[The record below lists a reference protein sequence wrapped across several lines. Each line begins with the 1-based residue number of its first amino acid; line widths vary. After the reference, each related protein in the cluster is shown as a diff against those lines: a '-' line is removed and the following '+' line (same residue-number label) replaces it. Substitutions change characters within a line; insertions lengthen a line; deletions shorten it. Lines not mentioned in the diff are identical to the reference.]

1 MKKISAF
8 SPATSKSKSETMAT
22 RRIAFRRAISVLV
35 ATVAALLLLFSP
47 SSADAFLPPS
57 TTSATAVKN
66 VDTARSKSALSAFPL
81 VPEFLDGILGGGGS
95 PPPDQAAS
103 LLDPLVE
110 EARGKFW
117 FYFLAGSGAGGIG
130 LAQVPAVFRD
140 ASSAR
145 AASAAKRTPRGG
157 GGAGGGGSATTLDAG
172 PFVRLY
178 YDSEIYAE
186 DLVDAIRRAPTSQYI
201 SGRSTSKNFMAT
213 RGYIERGDFAKEM
226 DTKDC
231 DPLASYVLF
240 DAISAGKGGVVSP
253 VVYDEKL
260 EAYREGTVAGWG
272 KAVASSFAVDM
283 NVFLA
288 VKLGAFVGL
297 VFCLFVDFGLVA
309 KNGITG
315 FL

>member
-22 RRIAFRRAISVLV
+22 RRIAFRRAISV
-35 ATVAALLLLFSP
+35 AAAAAALLLSP

-66 VDTARSKSALSAFPL
+66 FDTARSKSALSAFPL
-81 VPEFLDGILGGGGS
+81 VPPEFLDGILGGGGPS
-95 PPPDQAAS
+95 HPPPDQAVS

-145 AASAAKRTPRGG
+145 AAAAAARRKTGG
-157 GGAGGGGSATTLDAG
+157 GGAAAALDAG

-178 YDSEIYAE
+178 YDLEIYTE

>member
-1 MKKISAF
+1 MSA
-8 SPATSKSKSETMAT
+8 
-22 RRIAFRRAISVLV
+22 RRIAFRRAISAV
-35 ATVAALLLLFSP
+35 AAVAALLLSP
-47 SSADAFLPPS
+47 PPPSADAFLS
-57 TTSATAVKN
+57 LSSSSATAVKN
-66 VDTARSKSALSAFPL
+66 VDATRSKKSALSAFPPL
-81 VPEFLDGILGGGGS
+81 LPEFLDGILGGGS
-95 PPPDQAAS
+95 SYPPPDQAIS

-130 LAQVPAVFRD
+130 LAQLPAVFRD

-145 AASAAKRTPRGG
+145 AAARGG
-157 GGAGGGGSATTLDAG
+157 KTGSGGGRGADATLDAG
-172 PFVRLY
+172 PLVRLY

-186 DLVDAIRRAPTSQYI
+186 DLADAIGRAPTSQYI
-201 SGRSTSKNFMAT
+201 SDRSTSKNFMAT
-213 RGYIERGDFAKEM
+213 KGYIERSDFVKEM
-226 DTKDC
+226 DVKKC

-253 VVYDEKL
+253 IVYDEKL
-260 EAYREGTVAGWG
+260 KAYREEDAGAG
-272 KAVASSFAVDM
+272 GGVVVPSSFAGDM

>member
-1 MKKISAF
+1 
-8 SPATSKSKSETMAT
+8 MAT
-22 RRIAFRRAISVLV
+22 RRIAFRRAISV
-35 ATVAALLLLFSP
+35 AAAAALLLFSP
-47 SSADAFLPPS
+47 SSANAFLPPS

-81 VPEFLDGILGGGGS
+81 VPPEFLDGILGGGGPS
-95 PPPDQAAS
+95 HPPPDQAVS

-145 AASAAKRTPRGG
+145 AAAAVAKRKTGG
-157 GGAGGGGSATTLDAG
+157 GGAAAALDAG

-178 YDSEIYAE
+178 YDSEICTE

-272 KAVASSFAVDM
+272 KANASSFAVDM

>member
-1 MKKISAF
+1 
-8 SPATSKSKSETMAT
+8 MAT
-22 RRIAFRRAISVLV
+22 RRIAFRRAISVVV
-35 ATVAALLLLFSP
+35 AAVAALLLLFP
-47 SSADAFLPPS
+47 PPSADAFLS
-57 TTSATAVKN
+57 LSSSSATAVKN
-66 VDTARSKSALSAFPL
+66 VDATRSKKSALSAFPPL
-81 VPEFLDGILGGGGS
+81 PEFLDGILGGGSSS
-95 PPPDQAAS
+95 PPPDQAIS

-130 LAQVPAVFRD
+130 LAQLPAVFRD

-145 AASAAKRTPRGG
+145 AAAKEGKTGSGG
-157 GGAGGGGSATTLDAG
+157 GGADATLDAG

-178 YDSEIYAE
+178 YDSEIYTE
-186 DLVDAIRRAPTSQYI
+186 DLADAIGRAPTSQYI

-213 RGYIERGDFAKEM
+213 KGYIERSDFVKEM
-226 DTKDC
+226 DVKKC
-231 DPLASYVLF
+231 NPLASYVLF

-253 VVYDEKL
+253 IVYDEKL
-260 EAYREGTVAGWG
+260 KAYREEDAGAG
-272 KAVASSFAVDM
+272 GGVVVPSSFAGDM

>member
-1 MKKISAF
+1 
-8 SPATSKSKSETMAT
+8 
-22 RRIAFRRAISVLV
+22 
-35 ATVAALLLLFSP
+35 
-47 SSADAFLPPS
+47 
-57 TTSATAVKN
+57 
-66 VDTARSKSALSAFPL
+66 
-81 VPEFLDGILGGGGS
+81 
-95 PPPDQAAS
+95 
-103 LLDPLVE
+103 
-110 EARGKFW
+110 
-117 FYFLAGSGAGGIG
+117 
-130 LAQVPAVFRD
+130 VPAVFRD

-145 AASAAKRTPRGG
+145 AATAAARRKTGG
-157 GGAGGGGSATTLDAG
+157 GGAAAALDAG

-178 YDSEIYAE
+178 YDSEICTE

-213 RGYIERGDFAKEM
+213 RGYIERSDYAKEM
-226 DTKDC
+226 EAKDC

>member
-1 MKKISAF
+1 M
-8 SPATSKSKSETMAT
+8 
-22 RRIAFRRAISVLV
+22 
-35 ATVAALLLLFSP
+35 
-47 SSADAFLPPS
+47 
-57 TTSATAVKN
+57 
-66 VDTARSKSALSAFPL
+66 SAFPPP
-81 VPEFLDGILGGGGS
+81 PEFLDGILGECS
-95 PPPDQAAS
+95 SYPHDRA

-130 LAQVPAVFRD
+130 AAQLPTVFRD

-145 AASAAKRTPRGG
+145 AAAKKGKTGPLPRGG
-157 GGAGGGGSATTLDAG
+157 ATLDAG

-178 YDSEIYAE
+178 YDSEIYVE
-186 DLVDAIRRAPTSQYI
+186 DLRDAIGRAPTAQYI
-201 SGRSTSKNFMAT
+201 SGRSTSKNFMAS
-213 RGYIERGDFAKEM
+213 RGYIERSDFKKEM
-226 DTKDC
+226 DAKKC
-231 DPLASYVLF
+231 DPQASYVLF

-260 EAYREGTVAGWG
+260 RAYREGGGVIP
-272 KAVASSFAVDM
+272 SSFAGDL
-283 NVFLA
+283 NGFLA

>member
-22 RRIAFRRAISVLV
+22 RRIAFRRAISV
-35 ATVAALLLLFSP
+35 AAAAAALLLSP

-66 VDTARSKSALSAFPL
+66 FDTARSKSALSAFPL
-81 VPEFLDGILGGGGS
+81 VPPEFLDGILGGGGPS
-95 PPPDQAAS
+95 HPPPDQAVS

-145 AASAAKRTPRGG
+145 AAAAAARRKTGG
-157 GGAGGGGSATTLDAG
+157 GGAAAALDAG

-178 YDSEIYAE
+178 YDSEIYTE